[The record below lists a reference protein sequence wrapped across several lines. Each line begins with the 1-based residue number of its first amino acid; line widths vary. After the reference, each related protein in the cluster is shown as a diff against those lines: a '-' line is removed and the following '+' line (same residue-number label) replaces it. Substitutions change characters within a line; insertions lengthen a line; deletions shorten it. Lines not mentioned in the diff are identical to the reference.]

1 MNFLLKKSKE
11 KIIFI
16 LGLIFSLL
24 FSLSFWPK
32 FSSLLINSDSY
43 VYLLQVEF
51 LRSHSS
57 FSGQLGLAGDFL
69 SPIFY
74 RGGFSLFIYFLSYF
88 FQINNFL
95 SAQIIILT
103 SHFLCILLVYL
114 LISKL
119 FRSVYA
125 GLISS
130 MLLTLSYSFT
140 NWSTVVMPEIPTILL
155 VIFSQITLLFS
166 RKNKLLFSLS
176 PIFLGLSVL
185 FRGEMIMLLLPTIFI
200 LLYQKRILKEYLF
213 YFATTLIIWFLYVL
227 WLYQSSY
234 SPNNWIEFQLLIFQQ
249 TINYHTY
256 FIISLLFIF
265 VGALLY
271 LYRPYLI
278 ILLFLPLIIVLKKIN
293 INFSDI
299 LPPLYSFLSHD
310 WVIIIFG
317 FFGLFL
323 IVLKNRY
330 LGGYFLFSL
339 LILIP
344 LYITRGEYRYYV
356 HLIIFFLVP
365 LGFLLK
371 YLWFQAKSTIWKF
384 SLIILS
390 LLIVLG
396 QYKLSQYQNFLPN
409 ISYEQ
414 SVADQTNQVIKLFN
428 FNSSDI
434 VICSVFSE
442 AMYYTTNFSSM
453 DCFSGLNDINRKN
466 NVGKLV
472 VVDEDISRHQP
483 EFVSELTK
491 LYPDQ
496 PIYSQWIL
504 QPYQEKNTTSIPR
517 QQTRWYYIPPNTS
530 I

>member
-1 MNFLLKKSKE
+1 M
-11 KIIFI
+11 
-16 LGLIFSLL
+16 
-24 FSLSFWPK
+24 
-32 FSSLLINSDSY
+32 
-43 VYLLQVEF
+43 
-51 LRSHSS
+51 
-57 FSGQLGLAGDFL
+57 
-69 SPIFY
+69 
-74 RGGFSLFIYFLSYF
+74 
-88 FQINNFL
+88 
-95 SAQIIILT
+95 
-103 SHFLCILLVYL
+103 
-114 LISKL
+114 
-119 FRSVYA
+119 
-125 GLISS
+125 
-130 MLLTLSYSFT
+130 
-140 NWSTVVMPEIPTILL
+140 
-155 VIFSQITLLFS
+155 
-166 RKNKLLFSLS
+166 
-176 PIFLGLSVL
+176 
-185 FRGEMIMLLLPTIFI
+185 FRGEMIMILLPTIYI
-200 LLYQKRILKEYLF
+200 LLHQKRALKEYLF
-213 YFATTLIIWFLYVL
+213 YFATTLFVWFLYIL

-234 SPNNWIEFQLLIFQQ
+234 SPNSWIEFQLLIFQQ

-256 FIISLLFIF
+256 FIISLLFII

-271 LYRPYLI
+271 LYRPYLV

-299 LPPLYSFLSHD
+299 LPPLYSFFSHD
-310 WVIIIFG
+310 WIIIILG
-317 FFGLFL
+317 FFGLFF

-356 HLIIFFLVP
+356 HLMIFFLIP

-371 YLWFQAKSTIWKF
+371 YLWFKAKTAIWQF
-384 SLIILS
+384 SLIIFS
-390 LLIVLG
+390 LLIVFG
-396 QYKLSQYQNFLPN
+396 QYKLSQYKNFLPN

-428 FNSSDI
+428 FDSSDT

-466 NVGKLV
+466 NMGKLV
-472 VVDEDISRHQP
+472 VIDEDISRHQP

-491 LYPDQ
+491 LYPNQ

-517 QQTRWYYIPPNTS
+517 QQIRWYYIPPVTS